1 MAWEPVHE
9 KATLNTKLRIIQ
21 KGVIYCK
28 ELSFVFALEVACQND
43 ARLQQGGFT
52 MFDIGACYQ
61 ITRQFSANLLLIN
74 LTDKKYSQCINTMQ
88 DGNIWGDP
96 RTITLTLD
104 SRF

>member
-61 ITRQFSANLLLIN
+61 IT
-74 LTDKKYSQCINTMQ
+74 LTDKKYYQCINTMQ

>member
-1 MAWEPVHE
+1 
-9 KATLNTKLRIIQ
+9 
-21 KGVIYCK
+21 
-28 ELSFVFALEVACQND
+28 
-43 ARLQQGGFT
+43 

-74 LTDKKYSQCINTMQ
+74 LTDKKYYQCINTMQ